1 MVSEGKPSPSVRM
14 LQLKQEVQ
22 YIGGQ
27 SGLGSRA
34 TGLCS
39 RQNGPEQQ
47 INLAGGS
54 KRRGPS
60 PSEEWRQ
67 QRGKCKQ
74 VL

>member
-34 TGLCS
+34 TA
-39 RQNGPEQQ
+39 
-47 INLAGGS
+47 LAAGRMGRSS
-54 KRRGPS
+54 KSILLG
-60 PSEEWRQ
+60 
-67 QRGKCKQ
+67 
-74 VL
+74 